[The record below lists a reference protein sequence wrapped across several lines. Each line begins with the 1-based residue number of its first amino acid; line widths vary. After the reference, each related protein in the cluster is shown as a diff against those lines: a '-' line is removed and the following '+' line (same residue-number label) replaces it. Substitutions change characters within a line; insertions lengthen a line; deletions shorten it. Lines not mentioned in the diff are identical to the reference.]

1 MATQVNAVKPT
12 TIALNL
18 AQNNTVTERRVYR
31 VLGRNGTIM
40 RSDGKRIEFIDGWL
54 ATDIQEDIEYL
65 DHELKIG
72 GFGPSV
78 RAATQ
83 EDLAEYAQY
92 VDPAS
97 RQVSD
102 LVAQLAMNPA
112 MAMQLAQILNGSTD
126 AGAQALSGT
135 LARNAEKAFAR
146 KITVGGKGPGL
157 EGVTNS
163 QTIATVSNGSNSELA
178 AARQAEPADK

>member
-18 AQNNTVTERRVYR
+18 AQPNTVTERRVYR
-31 VLGRNGTIM
+31 VLGRNGNIM

-54 ATDIQEDIEYL
+54 ATDIKEDIEYL
-65 DHELKIG
+65 DHEIAVN
-72 GFGPSV
+72 GFGNSV
-78 RAATQ
+78 RKATQ

-102 LVAQLAMNPA
+102 LVAQLSMNPA
-112 MAMQLAQILNGSTD
+112 MAMQLAQALNGSKD
-126 AGAQALSGT
+126 DGAQALSNL
-135 LARNAEKAFAR
+135 LAANAEKEVTR
-146 KITVGGKGPGL
+146 RITVGGKGPGL
-157 EGVTNS
+157 GGITSS
-163 QTIATVSNGSNSELA
+163 QTIATVSNGSNSEMAPPAESA
-178 AARQAEPADK
+178 AGK

>member
-65 DHELKIG
+65 DHELKVG

-83 EDLAEYAQY
+83 EDLAEYSQY

-112 MAMQLAQILNGSTD
+112 MAMQLAQALNGSKD
-126 AGAQALSGT
+126 EGAQALSNT
-135 LARNAEKAFAR
+135 LASNAEKALAR

-157 EGVTNS
+157 GGITSS

-178 AARQAEPADK
+178 PPPMEPAGK